1 MKKKINTNAHP
12 GNRTPVSTVGGY
24 YDTTTPDALVEVLV
38 EILFYYS
45 IYMFLYVLLICNN
58 TNLIFT

>member
-1 MKKKINTNAHP
+1 
-12 GNRTPVSTVGGY
+12 
-24 YDTTTPDALVEVLV
+24 LV